1 MKTKLFKQ
9 GTINLALVALVSL
22 LGACATASPQAE
34 NRNLTAPQRSNT
46 DATET
51 QGYGGV
57 GNNVTVREIH
67 GLPPIGL

>member
-1 MKTKLFKQ
+1 MKNALLKQ
-9 GTINLALVALVSL
+9 GTISLALVAVVGL

-34 NRNLTAPQRSNT
+34 NRNLTAQQRSST
-46 DATET
+46 DSLET

-67 GLPPIGL
+67 GLPPMGM